1 MKNLRSCDAF
11 WVRVTHSLV
20 EAARSPERSSTH
32 GGETNMTKPATH
44 NDASDQF
51 VLTELEILRS
61 GEERLQRLFPNL
73 GLHPQFQ
80 TFFLQELAEIRQRAD
95 RLDGI
100 LSSSK
105 TFSAAPGQLQPIARR
120 VKR

>member
-1 MKNLRSCDAF
+1 
-11 WVRVTHSLV
+11 
-20 EAARSPERSSTH
+20 
-32 GGETNMTKPATH
+32 MTKPATLH
-44 NDASDQF
+44 DVSDEF

-80 TFFLQELAEIRQRAD
+80 TFFLQELVEIRERAD

-100 LSSSK
+100 LSLL
-105 TFSAAPGQLQPIARR
+105 AA
-120 VKR
+120 

>member
-11 WVRVTHSLV
+11 GVWVPHSLV
-20 EAARSPERSSTH
+20 DGCKIAGRKFNPWRK
-32 GGETNMTKPATH
+32 TNMTNPASPH
-44 NDASDQF
+44 DASDQF

-80 TFFLQELAEIRQRAD
+80 TFFLQELAEIRERAD

-100 LSSSK
+100 LNCSN
-105 TFSAAPGQLQPIARR
+105 TFSAAPSQLQPIARR